1 MQYFTTMEHFNTII
15 VCLDFS
21 EMDATLIHY
30 ASAYSHIYKSKDI
43 YFINVIRNFQIPDD
57 VLSDIPDLYEKV
69 REERITKMKD
79 AVEAIIEEPKMDHHF
94 DILQGNTSKQIL
106 KFSVEKE
113 ADLII
118 MGNKAA
124 GKSSGVA
131 VQRIARRAACSLLI
145 LPVDAKPD
153 LKRILVP
160 SDFSDYSRIAMT
172 AALFISSRQE
182 KPTEIVVQNVFSV
195 PTGYHFTGKSYDE
208 FAAIMKQ
215 RAAEAY
221 DKFIADIDLHGQ
233 HVLAEYTLDED
244 EDPVED
250 IHLKAKEAEAN
261 LIVIG
266 AKGRSATAAIFLGS
280 MAERLIQA
288 DTEIPILV
296 VRPKGKTEGLIDYLK
311 EL

>member
-1 MQYFTTMEHFNTII
+1 MQYFTAMEQFNTII

-21 EMDATLIHY
+21 EMDATLIRY
-30 ASAYSHIYKSKDI
+30 ASAFSHLYRSKSI
-43 YFINVIRNFQIPDD
+43 YFINVIRNFQIPEE
-57 VLSDIPDLYEKV
+57 VLSDIPDLYDKV
-69 REERITKMKD
+69 REERIGKMKD
-79 AVEAIIEEPKMDHHF
+79 VVYSIIEDTEKDHHF
-94 DILQGNTSKQIL
+94 EILQGNTSKQIL

-113 ADLII
+113 ADLLI
-118 MGNKAA
+118 MGNKAD

-145 LPVDAKPD
+145 LPKNAQPD

-160 SDFSDYSRIAMT
+160 SDFSDYSRIAMI
-172 AALFISSRQE
+172 AALYISSRQH
-182 KPTEIVVQNVFSV
+182 KSTEIIVQNVFSV
-195 PTGYHFTGKSYDE
+195 PTGYHFTGKSYEE

-215 RAAEAY
+215 RATEAY
-221 DKFIADIDLHGQ
+221 DKFMEDIDLHGQ
-233 HVLAEYTLDED
+233 QVLAEYTLDED

-261 LIVIG
+261 LILIG

-288 DTEIPILV
+288 DSEIPILV

>member
-1 MQYFTTMEHFNTII
+1 MEHFNTII

-21 EMDATLIHY
+21 DMDATLIRY
-30 ASAYSHIYKSKDI
+30 ASAFSQMYKSKAI
-43 YFINVIRNFQIPDD
+43 YFINVIRNFQIPEE

-69 REERITKMKD
+69 RDERIGRMKD
-79 AVEAIIEEPKMDHHF
+79 AINSSIGESNKHF
-94 DILQGNTSKQIL
+94 HFEILQGNSSKQIL
-106 KFSVEKE
+106 KFSVQQE
-113 ADLII
+113 ADLLI
-118 MGNKAA
+118 MGNKVD

-145 LPVDAKPD
+145 IPKDARPD

-160 SDFSDYSRIAMT
+160 SDFSDYSRIAMN

-182 KPTEIVVQNVFSV
+182 KPVDILVQNVFSV
-195 PTGYHFTGKSYDE
+195 PTGYHFTGKSYEE
-208 FAAIMKQ
+208 FAGIMEQ

-221 DKFIADIDLHGQ
+221 GKFMEGIDLSGQ
-233 HVLAEYTLDED
+233 PVIAEYTLDKD

-250 IHLKAKEAEAN
+250 IYLKAREAEAN